1 MVLICDVLTLIT
13 TLVVNCSEAKSAL
26 AINVSME
33 KGKSSSLMQ
42 VLLDLINDVN
52 LGDNLIRSRIWIPN
66 SFRIITAS
74 LTSVECRSWIIRSSK
89 FLNGKCIRD
98 LDQLTCDPG
107 LLVLWLD
114 LLLSLTSYY
123 DGQNWLAKSS
133 ELVNLLVDKATH
145 R

>member
-1 MVLICDVLTLIT
+1 MCLKACAELIICGQDKKRNFMVLICDVLTLIT

-66 SFRIITAS
+66 SFRIITARYVLLTLIGMRQGTFHPLS
-74 LTSVECRSWIIRSSK
+74 FWIRFSAAVFLSKISKLFWRCKLTSI
-89 FLNGKCIRD
+89 G
-98 LDQLTCDPG
+98 
-107 LLVLWLD
+107 
-114 LLLSLTSYY
+114 
-123 DGQNWLAKSS
+123 
-133 ELVNLLVDKATH
+133 
-145 R
+145 

>member
-52 LGDNLIRSRIWIPN
+52 LGENLIRSRIWIPN

-98 LDQLTCDPG
+98 LDQLACDQGKAVEG
-107 LLVLWLD
+107 L
-114 LLLSLTSYY
+114 
-123 DGQNWLAKSS
+123 GKI
-133 ELVNLLVDKATH
+133 
-145 R
+145 